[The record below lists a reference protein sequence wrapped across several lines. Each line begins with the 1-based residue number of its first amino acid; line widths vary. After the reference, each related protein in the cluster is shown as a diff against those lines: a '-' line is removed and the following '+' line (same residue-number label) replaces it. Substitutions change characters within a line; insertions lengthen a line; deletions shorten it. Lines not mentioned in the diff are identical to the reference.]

1 MNLKVYHYEKCGT
14 CKKAR
19 AFLDRHGI
27 AHTLVPIREKPPTKT
42 ELKRMLAQV
51 GDSRKLFN
59 TSGGDYRALGLSD
72 KLPQLDD
79 GQRIELLA
87 GNGNLIKRPF
97 VLGDGI
103 ALIGFNEAQWRDAL
117 L

>member
-1 MNLKVYHYEKCGT
+1 MGLKVYHYEKCGT

-19 AFLDRHGI
+19 GFLERHGI
-27 AHTLVPIREKPPTKT
+27 AHTLVAIREKPPSKA
-42 ELKRMLAQV
+42 ELKRMLAHV

-72 KLPQLDD
+72 KLPELDD
-79 GQRIELLA
+79 AQRIELLA
-87 GNGNLIKRPF
+87 GNGNLIKRPV

-103 ALIGFNEAQWRDAL
+103 ALIGFNEALWRDTL